1 MIPMRNSFDLG
12 WLAFFLIALVT
23 MFIIAAV
30 TWIYV
35 P

>member
-1 MIPMRNSFDLG
+1 MTMRDEFEPG
-12 WLAFFLIALVT
+12 WVWFYIIALVT